1 MQKFIFEIRSRG
13 FFLLVIAFLIIS
25 GLVYAE
31 ITEQFDRSSILHFQS
46 AAGNAPLD
54 LLMWVLTEIGGIIP
68 IMIFCFVMFIW
79 RKTRRMGLIL
89 LLAILIGT
97 VVAGYLKDYVVD
109 RPRPDLEYLG
119 SELPMDVESDTTVLG
134 GQGSFPSGHVT
145 RASALAFVLG
155 YALSDRFPRGWVL
168 LWIFPVSMAVS
179 RIYLLQH
186 YPMDVIGGILFGI
199 IIAAIL
205 ANKLKLSEYLN
216 SSKV

>member
-1 MQKFIFEIRSRG
+1 VQKFIFEIRSRG
-13 FFLLVIAFLIIS
+13 FFLLVLAFLIIA

-31 ITEQFDRSSILHFQS
+31 VTEEFDRSSMLHFQS

-54 LLMWVLTEIGGIIP
+54 LLMWFLTEIGGIIP
-68 IMIFCFVMFIW
+68 IMIFCFVMFVW

-97 VVAGYLKDYVVD
+97 VVAGYLKDYAVE

-119 SELPMDVESDTTVLG
+119 SELPIEIESDTTLLG
-134 GQGSFPSGHVT
+134 GTGSFPSGHVT
-145 RASALAFVLG
+145 RASVLAFVLG

-168 LWIFPVSMAVS
+168 LWIFPGCMALS

-199 IIAAIL
+199 IIAGIL

-216 SSKV
+216 SSKT

>member
-13 FFLLVIAFLIIS
+13 FFLLVIAFLIMA
-25 GLVYAE
+25 GLVYSE
-31 ITEQFDRSSILHFQS
+31 VTEEFDRSSILHFQS
-46 AAGNAPLD
+46 VAGNVPLD
-54 LLMWVLTEIGGIIP
+54 LSMWVLTEIGGIIP
-68 IMIFCFVMFIW
+68 IMIFCFVMFAW
-79 RKTRRMGLIL
+79 RKTRRMGLIM

-97 VVAGYLKDYVVD
+97 VVAGYLKDYAVE

-119 SELPMDVESDTTVLG
+119 SELPIEIESDTTVLG
-134 GQGSFPSGHVT
+134 GKGSFPSGHVT

-155 YALSDRFPRGWVL
+155 YALSDRFPRGWILV
-168 LWIFPVSMAVS
+168 WIFPGCMALS

-199 IIAAIL
+199 IIAGIL

-216 SSKV
+216 KSKI

>member
-13 FFLLVIAFLIIS
+13 FFLLVMAFLIIA
-25 GLVYAE
+25 GLVYGE
-31 ITEQFDRSSILHFQS
+31 VTEQFDRSTILYFQS
-46 AAGNAPLD
+46 ASGNTSLD
-54 LLMWVLTEIGGIIP
+54 LLMWILTEIGGIIP
-68 IMIFCFVMFIW
+68 IMIFCFVMFVW

-89 LLAILIGT
+89 LLAILIAT
-97 VVAGYLKDYVVD
+97 VLAGYLKDYVVD

-119 SELPMDVESDTTVLG
+119 SELPIDVESDTTVLG
-134 GQGSFPSGHVT
+134 GQGSFPSGHVA

-168 LWIFPVSMAVS
+168 LWIFPVSMALS

-186 YPMDVIGGILFGI
+186 YPMDVIGGVLFGI

>member
-13 FFLLVIAFLIIS
+13 FFLLVLAFLIIA

-31 ITEQFDRSSILHFQS
+31 VTEEFDRSSILHFQS
-46 AAGNAPLD
+46 AAGNAPVD

-68 IMIFCFVMFIW
+68 IMIFCFVMFVW
-79 RKTRRMGLIL
+79 RKTRRMGLIM

-97 VVAGYLKDYVVD
+97 VVAGYLKDYAVE

-119 SELPMDVESDTTVLG
+119 SELPIEIESDTTLIG
-134 GQGSFPSGHVT
+134 GTGSFPSGHVT

-168 LWIFPVSMAVS
+168 LWIFPGCMALS

-199 IIAAIL
+199 IIASIL
-205 ANKLKLSEYLN
+205 ATKLKLSEYLN
-216 SSKV
+216 SSKI

>member
-13 FFLLVIAFLIIS
+13 FFLLVITFLIIT

-31 ITEQFDRSSILHFQS
+31 VTEQFDESSILYFQS
-46 AAGNAPLD
+46 VSGNTSLD

-68 IMIFCFVMFIW
+68 IMIFCFVMFVW

-89 LLAILIGT
+89 LLAILIAT
-97 VVAGYLKDYVVD
+97 VLAGYLKDYVVD

-134 GQGSFPSGHVT
+134 GQGSFPSGHVA

-179 RIYLLQH
+179 RVYLLQH
-186 YPMDVIGGILFGI
+186 YPMDVIGGIMFGI

-216 SSKV
+216 NSKV

>member
-31 ITEQFDRSSILHFQS
+31 VTEQFDRSSILHFQS

-68 IMIFCFVMFIW
+68 IMIFCFVMFVW

-89 LLAILIGT
+89 LLAILIAT
-97 VVAGYLKDYVVD
+97 VLAGYLKDYVVD

-119 SELPMDVESDTTVLG
+119 SELPIDVESDTTVLG
-134 GQGSFPSGHVT
+134 GQGSFPSGHVA

-168 LWIFPVSMAVS
+168 LWIFPVSMALS
-179 RIYLLQH
+179 RVYLLQH

>member
-13 FFLLVIAFLIIS
+13 FFLLVITFLIIT

-31 ITEQFDRSSILHFQS
+31 VTEQFDESSILYFQS
-46 AAGNAPLD
+46 VSGNTSLD

-68 IMIFCFVMFIW
+68 IMIFCFVMFVW

-89 LLAILIGT
+89 LLAILIAT
-97 VVAGYLKDYVVD
+97 VLAGYLKDYVVD

-119 SELPMDVESDTTVLG
+119 SELPMDVEPDTTVLG
-134 GQGSFPSGHVT
+134 GQGSFPSGHVA

-168 LWIFPVSMAVS
+168 LWIFPVSMALS

>member
-1 MQKFIFEIRSRG
+1 MQKFIFAIRSRG
-13 FFLLVIAFLIIS
+13 FFLLVIAFLIIA

-31 ITEQFDRSSILHFQS
+31 VTEQFDRSSILHFQS

-54 LLMWVLTEIGGIIP
+54 LSMWVLTEIGGIIP
-68 IMIFCFVMFIW
+68 IMIFCFVMFVW

-119 SELPMDVESDTTVLG
+119 TELPMDIESDTTVLG
-134 GQGSFPSGHVT
+134 GEGSFPSGHVT

-168 LWIFPVSMAVS
+168 VWIFPMLMALS

-186 YPMDVIGGILFGI
+186 YPMDVIGGVLFGI

>member
-13 FFLLVIAFLIIS
+13 FFLLVIAFLIIT

-31 ITEQFDRSSILHFQS
+31 VTEQFDESSILHFQS
-46 AAGNAPLD
+46 VSGNTSLD
-54 LLMWVLTEIGGIIP
+54 LLMWILTEIGGIIP
-68 IMIFCFVMFIW
+68 IMIFCFVMFVW

-97 VVAGYLKDYVVD
+97 VASGYLKDYVVE

-119 SELPMDVESDTTVLG
+119 SELPIEIESDTTVLG
-134 GQGSFPSGHVT
+134 GKGSFPSGHVT

-168 LWIFPVSMAVS
+168 LWIFPVSMALS

-186 YPMDVIGGILFGI
+186 YPMDVIGGVLFVI

>member
-31 ITEQFDRSSILHFQS
+31 VTEQFDRSSILHFQS

-89 LLAILIGT
+89 LLAILIAT
-97 VVAGYLKDYVVD
+97 VLAGYLKDYVVE

-119 SELPMDVESDTTVLG
+119 SELPIDVESDTTVLG
-134 GQGSFPSGHVT
+134 GQGSFPSGHVA

-168 LWIFPVSMAVS
+168 LWIFPVSMALS

-186 YPMDVIGGILFGI
+186 YPMDVIGGVLFGI

>member
-31 ITEQFDRSSILHFQS
+31 VTEQFDESSILHFQS
-46 AAGNAPLD
+46 VSGNTSLD

-68 IMIFCFVMFIW
+68 IMIFCFVMFAW
-79 RKTRRMGLIL
+79 RKTRRMGLIM

-97 VVAGYLKDYVVD
+97 VVAGYLKDYAVE

-119 SELPMDVESDTTVLG
+119 SELPIEIESDTTVLG
-134 GQGSFPSGHVT
+134 GKGSFPSGHVT

-155 YALSDRFPRGWVL
+155 YALSDRFPRGWILV
-168 LWIFPVSMAVS
+168 WIFPLSMALS

-199 IIAAIL
+199 IIANIL
-205 ANKLKLSEYLN
+205 ANKLKLSEYLTN
-216 SSKV
+216 SKI

>member
-31 ITEQFDRSSILHFQS
+31 VTEQFDESSILHFQS
-46 AAGNAPLD
+46 VSGNTSLD

-68 IMIFCFVMFIW
+68 IMLFCFVMFVW

-89 LLAILIGT
+89 LLAILIAT
-97 VVAGYLKDYVVD
+97 VLAGYLKDYVVD

-134 GQGSFPSGHVT
+134 GQGSFPSGHVA

-168 LWIFPVSMAVS
+168 LWIFPVSMALS

-186 YPMDVIGGILFGI
+186 YPMDVIGGVLFGI

>member
-13 FFLLVIAFLIIS
+13 FFLLVLAFLIIA

-31 ITEQFDRSSILHFQS
+31 VTEEFDRSSILHFQS

-68 IMIFCFVMFIW
+68 IMIFCFVMFVW

-89 LLAILIGT
+89 LLAVLIGT
-97 VVAGYLKDYVVD
+97 VVAGYLKDYAVE

-119 SELPMDVESDTTVLG
+119 SELPIEIESDTTLLG
-134 GQGSFPSGHVT
+134 GTGSFPSGHVT
-145 RASALAFVLG
+145 RASVLAFVLG

-168 LWIFPVSMAVS
+168 LWIFPGCMALS

-199 IIAAIL
+199 IIAGIL

-216 SSKV
+216 SSKT

>member
-13 FFLLVIAFLIIS
+13 FFLLVIAFLIMA
-25 GLVYAE
+25 GLVYSE
-31 ITEQFDRSSILHFQS
+31 VTEEFDRSSILHFQS
-46 AAGNAPLD
+46 VAGNEPLD
-54 LLMWVLTEIGGIIP
+54 LSMWVLTEIGGIIP
-68 IMIFCFVMFIW
+68 IMIFCFVMFAW
-79 RKTRRMGLIL
+79 RKTRRMGLIM

-97 VVAGYLKDYVVD
+97 VVAGYLKDYAID

-119 SELPMDVESDTTVLG
+119 SELPIEIESDTTVLG
-134 GQGSFPSGHVT
+134 GKGSFPSGHVT

-155 YALSDRFPRGWVL
+155 YALSDRFPRGWILV
-168 LWIFPVSMAVS
+168 WIFPGCMALS

-199 IIAAIL
+199 IIAGIL

-216 SSKV
+216 NSKV

>member
-13 FFLLVIAFLIIS
+13 FFLLVLAFLIIA

-31 ITEQFDRSSILHFQS
+31 VTEEFDRSSILHFQS

-68 IMIFCFVMFIW
+68 IMIFCFVMFVW
-79 RKTRRMGLIL
+79 RKTRRMGLIM

-97 VVAGYLKDYVVD
+97 VVAGYLKDYAVE

-119 SELPMDVESDTTVLG
+119 SELPIEIESDTTVLG
-134 GQGSFPSGHVT
+134 GKGSFPSGHVT

-168 LWIFPVSMAVS
+168 LWIFPGCMALS

-199 IIAAIL
+199 IIASIL

-216 SSKV
+216 SSKI

>member
-13 FFLLVIAFLIIS
+13 FFLLIMSFLIIA
-25 GLVYAE
+25 GLVYGE
-31 ITEQFDRSSILHFQS
+31 VTEQFDRSIILYFQS
-46 AAGNAPLD
+46 ASGNTSLD

-97 VVAGYLKDYVVD
+97 VASGYLKDYAVEH
-109 RPRPDLEYLG
+109 PRPDLEYLG
-119 SELPMDVESDTTVLG
+119 TELPMDIESDTTVLG
-134 GQGSFPSGHVT
+134 GNGSFPSGHVT
-145 RASALAFVLG
+145 RASVLAFVLG

-168 LWIFPVSMAVS
+168 LWIFPLSMALS

-199 IIAAIL
+199 IIANIL
-205 ANKLKLSEYLN
+205 ANKLKLSEYLTN
-216 SSKV
+216 SKI

>member
-13 FFLLVIAFLIIS
+13 FFLLVIAFLIIT

-31 ITEQFDRSSILHFQS
+31 VTEQFDESSILHFQS
-46 AAGNAPLD
+46 VSGNTSLD

-68 IMIFCFVMFIW
+68 IMIFCFVMFVW

-89 LLAILIGT
+89 LLAILIAT
-97 VVAGYLKDYVVD
+97 VLAGYLKDYVVD

-119 SELPMDVESDTTVLG
+119 SELPIDVESDTTVLG
-134 GQGSFPSGHVT
+134 GQGSFPSGHVA

-186 YPMDVIGGILFGI
+186 YPMDVIGGVLFGI
-199 IIAAIL
+199 IIATIL

>member
-1 MQKFIFEIRSRG
+1 MQKFIFAIRSRG
-13 FFLLVIAFLIIS
+13 FFLLVIAFFIIS

-31 ITEQFDRSSILHFQS
+31 VTEQFDRSSILHFQS

-54 LLMWVLTEIGGIIP
+54 LSMWVLTEIGGIIP
-68 IMIFCFVMFIW
+68 IMIFCFVMFVW

-89 LLAILIGT
+89 LLAILIAT
-97 VVAGYLKDYVVD
+97 VLAGYLKDYVVD

-119 SELPMDVESDTTVLG
+119 SELPMDIESDTTVLG

-168 LWIFPVSMAVS
+168 LWIFPGSMALS

-186 YPMDVIGGILFGI
+186 HPMDVIGGVLFGI
-199 IIAAIL
+199 IIAVVL

-216 SSKV
+216 TSKI

>member
-31 ITEQFDRSSILHFQS
+31 VTEQFDESSILHFQS
-46 AAGNAPLD
+46 VSGNTSLD

-68 IMIFCFVMFIW
+68 IMIFCFVMFVW

-89 LLAILIGT
+89 LLAILIAT
-97 VVAGYLKDYVVD
+97 VLAGYLKDYVVD

-119 SELPMDVESDTTVLG
+119 SELPIDVESDTTVLG
-134 GQGSFPSGHVT
+134 GQGSFPSGHVA

-186 YPMDVIGGILFGI
+186 YPMDVIGGVLFGI
-199 IIAAIL
+199 IIATIL

>member
-31 ITEQFDRSSILHFQS
+31 VTEQSDESSILYFQS
-46 AAGNAPLD
+46 ISGNTSLD

-68 IMIFCFVMFIW
+68 IMIFCFVMFVW

-89 LLAILIGT
+89 LLAILIAT
-97 VVAGYLKDYVVD
+97 VLAGYLKDYVVD

-134 GQGSFPSGHVT
+134 GKGSFPSGHVA

-179 RIYLLQH
+179 RVYLLQH
-186 YPMDVIGGILFGI
+186 YPMDVIGGVMFGI

>member
-1 MQKFIFEIRSRG
+1 VQKFIFEIRSRG
-13 FFLLVIAFLIIS
+13 FFLLVLAFLIIA

-31 ITEQFDRSSILHFQS
+31 VTEEFDRSSILHFQS

-68 IMIFCFVMFIW
+68 IMIFCFVMFAW
-79 RKTRRMGLIL
+79 RKTRRMGLIM

-97 VVAGYLKDYVVD
+97 VVAGYLKDYAVE

-119 SELPMDVESDTTVLG
+119 SELPIEIESDTTVLG
-134 GQGSFPSGHVT
+134 GKGSFPSGHVT
-145 RASALAFVLG
+145 RASAIAFVLG

-168 LWIFPVSMAVS
+168 LWIFPVSMALS

>member
-13 FFLLVIAFLIIS
+13 FFLLVIAFLIIA

-31 ITEQFDRSSILHFQS
+31 VTEQFDESSILYFQS
-46 AAGNAPLD
+46 ISGNTSLD
-54 LLMWVLTEIGGIIP
+54 LLMWILTEIGGIIP
-68 IMIFCFVMFIW
+68 IMLFCFVMFVW

-89 LLAILIGT
+89 LLAILIAT
-97 VVAGYLKDYVVD
+97 VLAGYLKDYVVE

-119 SELPMDVESDTTVLG
+119 SELPIEIESDTTVLG
-134 GQGSFPSGHVT
+134 GKGSFPSGHVT

-168 LWIFPVSMAVS
+168 LWIFPVSMALS

-186 YPMDVIGGILFGI
+186 YPMDVIGGVLFGI

>member
-13 FFLLVIAFLIIS
+13 FFLLVIAFLIITW
-25 GLVYAE
+25 LVYAE
-31 ITEQFDRSSILHFQS
+31 VTEQFDESSILHFQS
-46 AAGNAPLD
+46 VSGNTSLD

-68 IMIFCFVMFIW
+68 IMIFCFVMFVW

-89 LLAILIGT
+89 LLAILIAT
-97 VVAGYLKDYVVD
+97 VLAGYLKDYVVD

-119 SELPMDVESDTTVLG
+119 SELPMDVEPDTTVLG
-134 GQGSFPSGHVT
+134 GQGSFPSGHVA

-179 RIYLLQH
+179 RVYLLQH

>member
-31 ITEQFDRSSILHFQS
+31 VTEQFDESSILHFQS
-46 AAGNAPLD
+46 VSGNTSLD
-54 LLMWVLTEIGGIIP
+54 LSMWVLTEIGGIIP
-68 IMIFCFVMFIW
+68 IMLFCFVMFVW

-89 LLAILIGT
+89 LLAILIAT
-97 VVAGYLKDYVVD
+97 VLAGYLKDYVVD

-119 SELPMDVESDTTVLG
+119 SELPIDVESDTTVLG
-134 GQGSFPSGHVT
+134 GKGSFPSGHVA

-179 RIYLLQH
+179 RVYLLQH
-186 YPMDVIGGILFGI
+186 YPMDVIGGVLFGI